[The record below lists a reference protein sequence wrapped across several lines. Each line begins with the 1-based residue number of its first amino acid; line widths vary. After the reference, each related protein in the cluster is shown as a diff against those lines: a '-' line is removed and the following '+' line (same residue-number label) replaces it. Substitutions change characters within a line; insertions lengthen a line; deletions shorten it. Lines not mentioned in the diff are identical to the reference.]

1 MENFDL
7 LSTVQPSDGWFAIV
21 GIKDDI
27 VKQSLV
33 QTREEADRVAA
44 QYLSQERNVFFG
56 VAKYKTD
63 AGRTKDNV
71 QALRALWLDIDC
83 GEAKAKPNEKTGRPD
98 GYATQRDGAIALLEF
113 RNLIGLPKPTIVSSG
128 RGIHVY
134 WALDRDVT
142 REEWE
147 PVSERLRD
155 LCYTHNFYVDPAVFD
170 AARIL
175 RIPGTLNFKDNPPK
189 PVEVARAAPPVSFD
203 EIVKVLGVK
212 QAAPKR
218 QWEPTELGKAMK
230 ASTEFNF
237 GKIMTRSAKG
247 DGCNQLLHAY
257 THRTTLDYY
266 DWFHAIS
273 VAAMCEDADKAVHMM
288 SEGHSGYDPS
298 TVDAKVA
305 TIKGATS
312 CAKFEGKNP
321 ALCQGCK
328 WKGQILGPKY
338 LGKTIKEASS
348 EHVDVVVDTPEGP
361 RSETLTIPKYPF
373 PYFRGEGGGIWRKGA
388 KGEDGAEAEPILVY
402 PYDFYA
408 LKRMRDAKNGEIIVF
423 RRHLPQDGVEDFLV
437 PLNEVTSKD
446 MLRKAI
452 STYSIVAAGKT
463 FDVLMDYT
471 IKSITQMQDKRK
483 MEIMRNQFGW
493 ADNHSKFIIGDQE
506 ISKDGVLYSP
516 PSNITA
522 NMARHM
528 GPVGSLDKWKEVW
541 ALYGRPGMEGHA
553 FAALSAFG
561 APLLRF
567 LRQTGAAIN
576 LVSPESGT
584 GKTTALR
591 MAMSVYGHPTELIA
605 KKSDTLNA
613 KMQWLAI
620 MRNLPFCV
628 DEITNMPAEEFSEL
642 VYGMSQGKG
651 KERMTAGG
659 NELRI
664 NDTTWQ
670 TISLCSSNASFYEK
684 LSNLKGSPDGEMMRL
699 IEYRIRPT
707 DAIPT
712 DVGKA
717 MFDQQLMENYGH
729 AGPIF
734 IKYVLEN
741 LEEIEEACMTIQA
754 RLDRELQLTQRERF
768 WSSGVAA
775 NITAGFVAKMLGLID
790 WDMNRLYQWACAMVV
805 SLREDIEPPATNTA
819 QIIGDFINRYM
830 QNILVVEDAVDQRS
844 NMQVMPRMEP
854 RGELVIRYEPDTKLM
869 FIAAKKFKEYC
880 VTYQINYKET
890 LKKLKSEG
898 VFLRADVK
906 RMTKGMKITTTGVQ
920 ALIFDTSI
928 GGFLDI
934 SNIIPEPSETD
945 DASGGS

>member
-7 LSTVQPSDGWFAIV
+7 LSAVQPAVGWFAIV

-27 VKQSLV
+27 VKQTLV
-33 QTREEADRVAA
+33 QTREEADRVIA
-44 QYLSQERNVFFG
+44 QYLDQERNVFFG

-71 QALRALWLDIDC
+71 LALRSLWLDIDC
-83 GEAKAKPNEKTGRPD
+83 SEAKAAVNEKTGRPD
-98 GYATQRDGAIALLEF
+98 GYATQRDGALALLEF
-113 RNLIGLPKPTIVSSG
+113 RKLVGLPKPIIVSSG
-128 RGIHVY
+128 RGIHAY
-134 WALDRDVT
+134 WSFDRDVT

-147 PVSERLRD
+147 PVAERLRD
-155 LCYTHNFYVDPAVFD
+155 LCYTHNFYVDPAVFEV
-170 AARIL
+170 ARIL
-175 RIPGTLNFKDNPPK
+175 RVPGTLNFKDNPPK
-189 PVEVARAAPPVSFD
+189 PVEVVRPAPPVNFD
-203 EIVKVLGVK
+203 EVVQTLGVK
-212 QAAPKR
+212 RAATQKK
-218 QWEPTELGKAMK
+218 WEPTELGKAMR

-237 GKIMTRSAKG
+237 AKIMQRSAKG
-247 DGCNQLLHAY
+247 DGCKQLLHAY
-257 THRTTLDYY
+257 QNRKDLDYY

-288 SEGHSGYDPS
+288 SEGHPGYDPA
-298 TVDAKVA
+298 TLDAKVA

-328 WKGQILGPKY
+328 WKGQILGPKH
-338 LGKTIKEASS
+338 LGKVIKEASS
-348 EHVDVVVDTPEGP
+348 STVEVLVDTPEGP
-361 RSETLTIPKYPF
+361 RSETLTIPEYPF
-373 PYFRGEGGGIWRKGA
+373 PYFRGEGGGIWRKGI
-388 KGEDGAEAEPILVY
+388 KGEDGVESDPVLVY

-408 LKRMRDAKNGEIIVF
+408 LKRMRDQKNGEIIVF
-423 RRHLPQDGVEDFLV
+423 RRHLPLDGVEDFLV

-446 MLRKAI
+446 TLRKAI
-452 STYSIVAAGKT
+452 STYSIVAAGKS
-463 FDVLMDYT
+463 FDILMDYT
-471 IKSITQMQDKRK
+471 IKSITKMHSIRK

-493 ADNHSKFIIGDQE
+493 ADNYSKFIIGDQE

-516 PSNITA
+516 PSNTTA
-522 NMARHM
+522 ALAKHM

-541 ALYGRPGMEGHA
+541 SLYGRPGMEGHA

-567 LRQTGAAIN
+567 MRQTGAAIN

-628 DEITNMPAEEFSEL
+628 DEITNMDADEFSEL
-642 VYGMSQGKG
+642 VYSMSQGKG

-670 TISLCSSNASFYEK
+670 TISLCTSNASFYEK
-684 LSNLKGSPDGEMMRL
+684 LSTIKGWADGEMMRL
-699 IEYRIRPT
+699 IEYRINPT
-707 DAIPT
+707 NAIST
-712 DVGKA
+712 EEGKA

-734 IKYVLEN
+734 VRYVLEN

-754 RLDRELQLTQRERF
+754 RLDRELKLTQKERF
-768 WSSGVAA
+768 WSAGVAA
-775 NITAGFVAKMLGLID
+775 NITAGFVCKMLGLID
-790 WDMNRLYQWACAMVV
+790 WDINQLYQWACNMILG
-805 SLREDIEPPATNTA
+805 LREEIQPPATSTA
-819 QIIGDFINRYM
+819 QVIGDFINRYM
-830 QNILVVEDAVDQRS
+830 QNILVVDDAVDQRS
-844 NMQVMPRMEP
+844 NLQVIPKMEP
-854 RGELVIRYEPDTKLM
+854 RGELVIRYEPDTKMM

-890 LKKLKSEG
+890 LNKLKAEG
-898 VFLRADVK
+898 IFLRSDTK
-906 RMTKGMKITTTGVQ
+906 RMTKGMKVTTTGVQ
-920 ALIFDTSI
+920 ALFFDTSV
-928 GGFLDI
+928 GDFLDI
-934 SNIIPEPSETD
+934 GNLLPIAVEAP
-945 DASGGS
+945 DAGGGS

>member
-7 LSTVQPSDGWFAIV
+7 ISAVQPSDGWFAIV
-21 GIKDDI
+21 GIKDNA
-27 VKQSLV
+27 VKQSMV
-33 QTREEADRVAA
+33 ETREEADRVAA
-44 QYLSQERNVFFG
+44 QYLAQECNVFFG
-56 VAKYKTD
+56 VAKFKTD

-71 QALRALWLDIDC
+71 LSLRALWLDIDC
-83 GEAKAKPNEKTGRPD
+83 GEAKAVISDKTGRPD
-98 GYATQRDGAIALLEF
+98 GYATQREGAIALLEF
-113 RNLIGLPKPTIVSSG
+113 RNLVGLPKPIIVSSG
-128 RGIHVY
+128 RGIHAY
-134 WALDRDVT
+134 WPLDRDVT

-147 PVSERLRD
+147 PAAERLRD

-170 AARIL
+170 ASRIL
-175 RIPGTLNFKDNPPK
+175 RIPGTYNYKDSTPK
-189 PVEVARAAPPVSFD
+189 PVEVMRPAESSSFD
-203 EIVKVLGVK
+203 EIVKLMGVK
-212 QAAPKR
+212 KAVPKK
-218 QWEPTELGKAMK
+218 QWEPTELGKAMS
-230 ASTEFNF
+230 ASTQFNF
-237 GKIMTRSAKG
+237 SKIMTRSAKG

-257 THRTTLDYY
+257 TNRATIDYY
-266 DWFHAIS
+266 EWFHAIS
-273 VAAMCEDADKAVHMM
+273 VAAQCEDADKAVHMM
-288 SEGHSGYDPS
+288 SEGHPDYDPDLL
-298 TVDAKVA
+298 DAKVS
-305 TIKGATS
+305 TIRGATS
-312 CAKFEGKNP
+312 CAKFEGKTP

-338 LGKTIKEASS
+338 LGKVVKEATSDL
-348 EHVDVVVDTPEGP
+348 VDVVLDTPEGP

-373 PYFRGEGGGIWRKGA
+373 PYFRGEGGGIWRVGA
-388 KGEDGAEAEPILVY
+388 KGEDGTEADPILVY

-463 FDVLMDYT
+463 FDILMDYT
-471 IKSITQMQDKRK
+471 LKSVIKMQDIRK

-493 ADNHSKFIIGDQE
+493 ADNNSKFIIGDQE

-516 PSNITA
+516 PSNVTA
-522 NMARHM
+522 NMAKQM

-620 MRNLPFCV
+620 LRNLPFCV

-684 LSNLKGSPDGEMMRL
+684 LTNLKGSPDGEMMRL
-699 IEYRIRPT
+699 IEYRIQPT
-707 DAIPT
+707 DAIAT

-741 LEEIEEACMTIQA
+741 LEETEEACMSIQA

-768 WSSGVAA
+768 WSAGVAG
-775 NITAGFVAKMLGLID
+775 NLTAGFIAKMLGLID
-790 WDMNRLYQWACAMVV
+790 WDMNRLYQWACSMVV
-805 SLREDIEPPATNTA
+805 GLREEIEAPATNTA

-830 QNILVVEDAVDQRS
+830 QNILVVDDVVDQRS
-844 NMQVMPRMEP
+844 NMPTIPRMEP
-854 RGELVIRYEPDTKLM
+854 KGELVIRFEPDTKLM
-869 FIAAKKFKEYC
+869 FITAKKFKEYC
-880 VTYQINYKET
+880 VIYQINYKET
-890 LKKLKSEG
+890 LKKLKDEG
-898 VFLRADVK
+898 VFLRSDTK
-906 RMTKGMKITTTGVQ
+906 RMTKGMKVTTTGVQ
-920 ALIFDTSI
+920 ALFFDTSV
-928 GGFLDI
+928 GGFLDMGNLLPKPVEANDE
-934 SNIIPEPSETD
+934 S
-945 DASGGS
+945 AGS